1 MVEITDYSSI
11 SFSGT
16 RWGEK
21 KPKVTSFTLNGK
33 GLKLLP
39 VRHVLPHRVGEGNPR
54 YRRAARP
61 GGH

>member
-39 VRHVLPHRVGEGNPR
+39 R
-54 YRRAARP
+54 
-61 GGH
+61 